1 MNVKKIF
8 RTGFL
13 MFFTIL
19 LLIITN
25 EGKAKMPN
33 NNDREEIKSII
44 EKAYIEGI
52 HTTQDESTIKSG
64 FHKEFEMLVYKD
76 NGMEKVTLEMWPK
89 RIEQLKK
96 DNPDLWNKKTR
107 YDSMQINITGYA
119 ASVQFDVYKGD
130 TFFSTDYM
138 LLYKF
143 QDGWK
148 IVSKIFTI
156 KRD

>member
-1 MNVKKIF
+1 MKVEKID
-8 RTGFL
+8 RTSFL
-13 MFFTIL
+13 IL
-19 LLIITN
+19 SAVLLFIVIN
-25 EGKAKMPN
+25 YGEAKMQN
-33 NNDREEIKSII
+33 DDREEIKSII